1 MKRTCVAWKIK
12 QINRMFENGCLVF
25 DNIIQRNYVWN
36 AAQQSMLID
45 SLIRNFP
52 VSVIYT
58 IKTNERIK
66 TANGTSNIFDCLD
79 GKQRC
84 TTINRFLNNEFALK
98 GCEPFTTADGHEV
111 NLNGKTFAELDTYWQ
126 NKILNY
132 GMTIYF
138 FTEITD
144 EEVVEMMSRLNGG
157 KPLTGTENARIKA
170 KNLTEI
176 KNIASHPVITN
187 NLTATAIRNYA
198 NEDIVIK
205 TTLLMNGITNLNNAN
220 VRMAYETYS
229 FVDDIRD
236 TVVNALYKMNDVMT
250 TITNGEYKKATVKRI
265 VSKTNFIT
273 VLYTIATN
281 NLYTVEE
288 LAEAIYKFYDDVP
301 TAYAEAN
308 KSGTMRTNNVVTR
321 NTELA
326 NYIKEYVRENTKE
339 LVMA

>member
-1 MKRTCVAWKIK
+1 MKRTCVAWKVK
-12 QINRMFENGCLVF
+12 QINKMFENGTLVF
-25 DNIIQRNYVWN
+25 DNIIQRNYVWDN
-36 AAQQSMLID
+36 TQQNMLMD
-45 SLIRNFP
+45 SIIRNYP
-52 VSVIYT
+52 TSVIYT
-58 IKTNERIK
+58 IKT
-66 TANGTSNIFDCLD
+66 TNGTTNIFDCLD

-84 TTINRFLNNEFALK
+84 TTLNKFINNEFAIK
-98 GCEPFTTADGHEV
+98 NCEPFIADDGQEV
-111 NLNGKTFAELDTYWQ
+111 NLNGKTFAELDEYWQ

-144 EEVVEMMSRLNGG
+144 EEIVEMMSRLNGG

-236 TVVNALYKMNDVMT
+236 TVVNALNKMNEVIT
-250 TITNGEYKKATVKRI
+250 TITNNEYKKVTVKRI

-273 VLYTIATN
+273 ILYTIATN
-281 NLYTVEE
+281 NNYTVEE

-326 NYIKEYVRENTKE
+326 NYIKEYVRVNTKE

>member
-1 MKRTCVAWKIK
+1 MKRTCVAWKVK
-12 QINRMFENGCLVF
+12 QINKMFENGTLVF
-25 DNIIQRNYVWN
+25 DNIIQRNYVWDN
-36 AAQQSMLID
+36 TQQNMLID
-45 SLIRNFP
+45 SIIRNYP
-52 VSVIYT
+52 TSVIYT
-58 IKTNERIK
+58 IKT
-66 TANGTSNIFDCLD
+66 TNGTTNIFDCLD

-84 TTINRFLNNEFALK
+84 TTLNKFINNEFAIK
-98 GCEPFTTADGHEV
+98 NCEPFITDDGQEV
-111 NLNGKTFAELDTYWQ
+111 NLNGKTFAELDEYWQ

-144 EEVVEMMSRLNGG
+144 EEIVEMMSRLNGG

-236 TVVNALYKMNDVMT
+236 TVVNALNKMNEVIT
-250 TITNGEYKKATVKRI
+250 TITNNEYKKVTVKRI

-281 NLYTVEE
+281 NNYTIKE